1 MLNMSVKARH
11 YSRLNKHRKD
21 VKNPKAILA
30 DQHFKKNVIDLTIT
44 NRLTNAHL
52 FKEIL
57 RERPIKRENFLIQ
70 KLKIAYPKGL
80 NKELN
85 I

>member
-1 MLNMSVKARH
+1 MLNMSVKTRH

-30 DQHFKKNVIDLTIT
+30 DQHLKKNVIHSTIT

-52 FKEIL
+52 LKEIL
-57 RERPIKRENFLIQ
+57 RERPIQRENLLVQ